1 MTTFTLIKKAWE
13 FAKSC
18 ATRAM
23 GDSVVYVP
31 TCKIRVNFSFLRAN
45 VPINVRTCQCCANC
59 ANLPAKGHTNFSTIF
74 QKNFS
79 TFETFN
85 YPQHLQI
92 SRIFGQ
98 FQITYLVKQRIQ
110 VLTFVKSLLRKN
122 FVKPNLFISF
132 SMEDVELIEK
142 GAEYVFFIYLTLY
155 IMHMHIISIDHAN
168 HNLAGKHTSCKFI
181 TKLMYC
187 RGYNI
192 GKHTR
197 KKRKETQSQHRK
209 KHSHSKVS
217 YYYLESPIQVDY
229 NLRRSQH
236 SHVFFTLF
244 S

>member
-1 MTTFTLIKKAWE
+1 MITFTLSKKAQE

-18 ATRAM
+18 ATGAM
-23 GDSVVYVP
+23 RDSVVYVP
-31 TCKIRVNFSFLRAN
+31 TCKTRVNFSFLHAN
-45 VPINVRTCQCCANC
+45 VPIKVPTCQCFANYS
-59 ANLPAKGHTNFSTIF
+59 NLPAKGRTNFSTIF

-79 TFETFN
+79 TFEIFN
-85 YPQHLQI
+85 YQQHLQI

-110 VLTFVKSLLRKN
+110 VFTFVKSFLRKN
-122 FVKPNLFISF
+122 FFKPNLLILF
-132 SMEDVELIEK
+132 SMEDMELIEK

-155 IMHMHIISIDHAN
+155 IMHMHIISIHHAH
-168 HNLAGKHTSCKFI
+168 HNPAGKHTSCKFI

-197 KKRKETQSQHRK
+197 KKQKETQSQHRK
-209 KHSHSKVS
+209 KQSHNNVS
-217 YYYLESPIQVDY
+217 YNYLGSTIQVDY
-229 NLRRSQH
+229 SLRRSQH
-236 SHVFFTLF
+236 SHVFFTFF